1 MGQWANGPMGQGAKG
16 PMAQWANG
24 PMGQWANGPMGQW
37 DNGKQK
43 IGFNKRKRG
52 SDVNSPKY
60 RQIIFFL
67 NFTW

>member
-1 MGQWANGPMGQGAKG
+1 MGQGAKG

-37 DNGKQK
+37 ANGTTENNK

-60 RQIIFFL
+60 RQIILFFCF